1 MRMVLSALD
10 TYAATLFLVVSLS
23 IFGRKLYLRIRYLF
37 LAKGKER
44 RWDHIPTRVKNF
56 VVYGIFQRKVA
67 REWYAGV
74 LHSFIFWAFVILGAS
89 VVEITAQAYVPG
101 WRVALPGIAGVPL
114 NGPLYLA
121 QDAIALLAAIGVG
134 MALYRRYVIR
144 PKKLMHEGM
153 RDATIVLG
161 FILGIVVSLLFY
173 NAADIAGGP
182 AYPAGWK

>member
-1 MRMVLSALD
+1 MVLSPAE
-10 TYAATLFLVVSLS
+10 TYVATLFLAVTLS
-23 IFGRKLYLRIRYLF
+23 IFGRKMYLRLRYLF
-37 LAKGKER
+37 AAKGVER
-44 RWDHIPTRVKNF
+44 RWDHVPTRIKNF

-89 VVEITAQAYVPG
+89 VVEITAQAYESGWQVPT
-101 WRVALPGIAGVPL
+101 PTIAGLSL

-121 QDAIALLAAIGVG
+121 EEVIAVLGAVGVG

-153 RDATIVLG
+153 LDATIVLL
-161 FILGIVVSLLFY
+161 FILGIVTTLLLY
-173 NAADIAGGP
+173 NAADIALGSAALP
-182 AYPAGWK
+182 A